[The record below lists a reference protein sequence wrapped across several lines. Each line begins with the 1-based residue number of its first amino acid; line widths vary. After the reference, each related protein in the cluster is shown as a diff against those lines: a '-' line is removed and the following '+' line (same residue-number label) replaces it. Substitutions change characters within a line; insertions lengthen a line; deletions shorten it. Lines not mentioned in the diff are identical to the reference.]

1 MSRADS
7 LPTAALPAE
16 LSIPV
21 PAPGRQALRHG
32 ARPPLTPRRL
42 AAALG
47 GRLPRPGQRIGLL
60 GGSFNPAH
68 QGHRHISLLALQRLR
83 LDGVWWLVS
92 PQNPL
97 KPPAGMAPLAQRLAR
112 ATRVAKHRDLTVTG
126 IESLFGTR
134 ATADTLALMRRY
146 FPGVRFVWIMGADNL
161 TQIPRWERWT
171 QIFHAAAIAVF
182 DRPSYS
188 HRALAAK
195 AARRFRRARV
205 VGRAT
210 SELAMR
216 PLPAWAFLPIPLS
229 TLSAT
234 DLRRLEGEQGRPSGL
249 DGLQS

>member
-1 MSRADS
+1 MSE
-7 LPTAALPAE
+7 PCGPPPAAPPE
-16 LSIPV
+16 
-21 PAPGRQALRHG
+21 ALRLG

-47 GRLPRPGQRIGLL
+47 GRLPQRGQRIGLL

-68 QGHRHISLLALQRLR
+68 DGHLHISLLALQRLR
-83 LDGVWWLVS
+83 LDGLWWLVS

-97 KPPAGMAPLAQRLAR
+97 KPAAGMAPHALRLSRARALAR
-112 ATRVAKHRDLTVTG
+112 HRDLTVTG
-126 IESLFGTR
+126 IETLFGTR
-134 ATADTLALMRRY
+134 ATADTLTLLTRY
-146 FPGVRFVWIMGADNL
+146 FPGVHFVWVMGADNL
-161 TQIPRWERWT
+161 AQIARWERW
-171 QIFHAAAIAVF
+171 QRIFHTAAIAIF
-182 DRPSYS
+182 DRPTYS

-210 SELAMR
+210 SELAVQ

-234 DLRRLEGEQGRPSGL
+234 DLRRLEGTKGQASAADSLRS
-249 DGLQS
+249 